1 MVQVRNIEGHNL
13 DSGIETLMG
22 AAQLRS
28 QFRSHHQTVELGKI
42 VQGEWDE
49 LVKKG

>member
-1 MVQVRNIEGHNL
+1 MQVRNIEGHNL
-13 DSGIETLMG
+13 DSGSEPLMG

-42 VQGEWDE
+42 VQGEWEE